1 MRIQFQTEDI
11 LNRKEVEGSAAENLK
26 CLYLYTGYFEQPE
39 IFTKNVVYFFVIF
52 WYQSCL
58 AQTSQSDI
66 LYFSP

>member
-39 IFTKNVVYFFVIF
+39 IFTKNVPK
-52 WYQSCL
+52 
-58 AQTSQSDI
+58 
-66 LYFSP
+66 FSG